1 MISIERFAG
10 LLTCPSED
18 AWRSMMLRLGNEM
31 GYGQMLFAIIPNRQ
45 SALEKDN
52 AFLCSSYSA
61 DWLNWYSSNKQE
73 HIDPVVAHCAQRH
86 TPVIWSPEIFSSKQQ
101 QFMYEEASSHG
112 LRAGISLPMHGVNGE
127 IGLFSFVTDSAPNKR
142 FQREIGRHLPDLLLM
157 RDFALETATKFMQ
170 AAQQKIDPPPL
181 TQRELEC
188 LKWCAAGKSSWEI
201 GQILRCS
208 EAVVNFH
215 IGNVRRKFDVTSRR
229 HAVAKAMHLGLFN
242 SF

>member
-1 MISIERFAG
+1 MRSIERFAA

-31 GYGQMLFAIIPNRQ
+31 GYGQMLFAVIPNRQ

-52 AFLCSSYSA
+52 AFLCSSYSP
-61 DWLNWYSSNKQE
+61 DWLNWYGANKLE

-86 TPVIWSPEIFSSKQQ
+86 TPVIWSPEIFASKQQ
-101 QFMYEEASSHG
+101 QSMYEEASSHG

-127 IGLFSFVTDSAPNKR
+127 VGLFSFVNDTAPGKR
-142 FQREIGRHLPDLLLM
+142 FQREVINHLPDLLLM
-157 RDFALETATKFMQ
+157 RDFAMDTATQFIQSSQPK
-170 AAQQKIDPPPL
+170 KETPPL

-188 LKWCAAGKSSWEI
+188 LKWSAAGKSSWEI

-215 IGNVRRKFDVTSRR
+215 ISNVRRKFDVTSRR
-229 HAVAKAMHLGLFN
+229 HAVAKAIQLGLIN